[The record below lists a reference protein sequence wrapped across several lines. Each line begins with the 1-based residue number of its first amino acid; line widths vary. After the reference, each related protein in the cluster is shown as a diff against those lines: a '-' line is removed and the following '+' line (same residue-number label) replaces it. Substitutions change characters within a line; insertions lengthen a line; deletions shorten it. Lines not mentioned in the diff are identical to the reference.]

1 MPRPANSREALLQ
14 PRMREVIVEATS
26 RCNLRCLY
34 CAVSQPGYVGRDL
47 EGDPQAILRGIV
59 ELGPREVQI
68 NGHGETT
75 MLPGWVELARLLTES
90 GVPVTLTSNLARPYE
105 SRELEAL
112 SRLMRLTVSCDSS
125 DPALYARL
133 RRGGRLEQLE
143 ANLDAIRNAARA
155 RGERGPRIAINCTF
169 SHLVVAGLP
178 ELVRWAARKDL
189 DAVALTNLVVYPG
202 LPGKLVL
209 RHPAQVDPLGTQR
222 SVAEAQRIA
231 RELGL
236 DFYTMGGL
244 DEDLERAAAEVRAG
258 RARLVD
264 ASQRELVPPSPKNA
278 RSAPSVEHA
287 NAAADAADEVSATA
301 ALAPSPD
308 AGPAS
313 PSGSTEP
320 LAPDAPAPSTPA
332 HSVPAGMTRDCVDP
346 WEYAFV
352 HADGGVSLCCWA
364 PAIGN
369 LRDASLAELVRG
381 AQARAMRVE
390 LLSGT
395 LGPACGACPAR
406 GSVTPHELEQRV
418 QKLLSR
424 PRFLQAGLRR
434 LRELAKRARR
444 RLRRSFADR

>member
-1 MPRPANSREALLQ
+1 MPRPAHSREALLQ

-143 ANLDAIRNAARA
+143 QNLDAIRGAARV

-222 SVAEAQRIA
+222 SVAEARRIA

-244 DEDLERAAAEVRAG
+244 DEDLERAAAEVRSG
-258 RARLVD
+258 RTRLVD
-264 ASQRELVPPSPKNA
+264 VDPRELVPQAPKNA
-278 RSAPSVEHA
+278 RPATSAGRS
-287 NAAADAADEVSATA
+287 NAAASAVDRAATVAASEASPSA
-301 ALAPSPD
+301 ALATP
-308 AGPAS
+308 
-313 PSGSTEP
+313 
-320 LAPDAPAPSTPA
+320 APAPTTPA

-406 GSVTPHELEQRV
+406 GSVTPRELEQRV

-444 RLRRSFADR
+444 GLRRSLADH